1 MSWKEWGAGQPD
13 YCLLLESLENSKRV
27 PPWMDGGAR
36 RREDDEEL
44 FPKLA
49 RWQLWGYDQG
59 QGQFAGEP
67 SSPRETKP
75 RPRSAGNS
83 ETCRRTPT
91 SPWCWSRSLHHDD
104 TLRVWPSSEVS
115 TALASIATCAASHDF
130 RKLAW
135 AGWGQKSSAIKQLPS
150 EVWQHIVQYL
160 WPRNLFAPRL
170 AIKAFAQVSDSV
182 VRTCETCTTPMT
194 WVEAVMCDQCHRLLC
209 KGCAVFG
216 RYGRTH
222 PTDGSTSRVCPYK
235 IGAATTDSRCFN
247 KENRVCYSMWVM
259 HPKGSRVLGSPTLV
273 RSPLFHLA
281 PQ

>member
-160 WPRNLFAPRL
+160 WPRYAFCNLYQTCGVMGGPSRG
-170 AIKAFAQVSDSV
+170 DTGD
-182 VRTCETCTTPMT
+182 RTLIE
-194 WVEAVMCDQCHRLLC
+194 
-209 KGCAVFG
+209 
-216 RYGRTH
+216 
-222 PTDGSTSRVCPYK
+222 S
-235 IGAATTDSRCFN
+235 
-247 KENRVCYSMWVM
+247 
-259 HPKGSRVLGSPTLV
+259 
-273 RSPLFHLA
+273 RSPF
-281 PQ
+281 PQPPAHHVLDAARNKCRQHSPANRGPQKWHIDRSGGA